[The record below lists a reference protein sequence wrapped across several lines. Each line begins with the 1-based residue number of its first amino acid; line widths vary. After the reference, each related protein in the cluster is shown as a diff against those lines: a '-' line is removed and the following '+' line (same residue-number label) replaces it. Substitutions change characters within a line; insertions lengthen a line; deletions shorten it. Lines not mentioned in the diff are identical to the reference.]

1 MNTFSPT
8 QSVETLLTVANGYSG
23 ASAIAAQVL
32 LSAWNSN
39 DFTVPVAELS
49 LLDGE
54 NYQHALNVM
63 TLRYQGK
70 EPQSVIAQGEKKFRT
85 LCVEWSHLET
95 QRKGAA

>member
-1 MNTFSPT
+1 MSSFSPI

-39 DFTVPVAELS
+39 DFTVPVAELA
-49 LLDGE
+49 LLDGD
-54 NYQHALNVM
+54 NDQHALNLI
-63 TLRYQGK
+63 TGK
-70 EPQSVIAQGEKKFRT
+70 DPQNVIAHGEKKFRT

>member
-1 MNTFSPT
+1 MNYFSPK

-39 DFTVPVAELS
+39 DFTIPVAELA
-49 LLDGE
+49 LLDGD
-54 NYQHALNVM
+54 NYQHALNVI
-63 TLRYQGK
+63 TLRYMGK

-85 LCVEWSHLET
+85 LCIEWSHLET
-95 QRKGAA
+95 QRKSAA